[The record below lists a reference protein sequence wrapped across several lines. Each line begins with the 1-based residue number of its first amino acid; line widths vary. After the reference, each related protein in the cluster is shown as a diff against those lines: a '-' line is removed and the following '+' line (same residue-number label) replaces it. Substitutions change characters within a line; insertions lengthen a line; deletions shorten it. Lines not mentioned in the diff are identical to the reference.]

1 MEWYNILIAIVG
13 CLGGVGGFISIYNA
27 KSNKTTIDI
36 ANLSKIIEEE
46 RTERQKVRSEYEEY
60 KKTVDERIDK
70 FKKEFEDMK
79 TSNGKFIMAI
89 YRAYKCSYTTTV
101 DDCPIVQ
108 TLHTN
113 GAWSLFQCDERE
125 DEI

>member
-79 TSNGKFIMAI
+79 TRNGKFIMAF
-89 YRAYKCSYTTTV
+89 YRAYRCKYPRTI
-101 DDCPIVQ
+101 DECPVIRA
-108 TLHTN
+108 LHDN
-113 GAWSLFQCDERE
+113 GAWTDIECDERE